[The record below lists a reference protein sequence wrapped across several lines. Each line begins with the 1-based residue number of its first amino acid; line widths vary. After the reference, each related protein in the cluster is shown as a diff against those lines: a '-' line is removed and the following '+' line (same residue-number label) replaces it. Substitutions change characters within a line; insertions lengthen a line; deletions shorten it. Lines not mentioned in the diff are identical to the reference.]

1 MGSAVPRGRVL
12 SVLRWPDHPPEP
24 GRAAGSR
31 QALPGRPPAARDGLA
46 LRQRAKAH
54 VDPKP
59 PGVSPRHGG
68 GCGGAAWDQPGT
80 ARRPGAAERDHS
92 VSKDE
97 VSPPQAT
104 FLIDPAEPEQLQK
117 LLARHGITL
126 QHRLGQ
132 NFLVD
137 PQTRDAIAEAAGTN
151 SDDEVL
157 EVGAGAGT
165 LTIALAPRCRRLV
178 AVELDLR
185 LIPVLRD
192 VLAGHANVEVVKSDI
207 LRFDVASAFPNGG
220 EVVAG
225 NIPYNLTGA
234 LIRKLLDHPPRPRR
248 LSLVVQKEVAERWT
262 ATTGASLATVAVQV
276 FAEARLGF
284 TIPASAFTPAPRVDS
299 ALVVLEVREK
309 PAVEVQDMETFFR
322 FVEAMF
328 QFRRKQIGGTLA
340 RIAQAASTDAASRLR
355 ELGID
360 PVRRP
365 QTLNLREWEELYR
378 AFNPRF
384 GR

>member
-1 MGSAVPRGRVL
+1 M
-12 SVLRWPDHPPEP
+12 
-24 GRAAGSR
+24 
-31 QALPGRPPAARDGLA
+31 
-46 LRQRAKAH
+46 
-54 VDPKP
+54 
-59 PGVSPRHGG
+59 
-68 GCGGAAWDQPGT
+68 
-80 ARRPGAAERDHS
+80 
-92 VSKDE
+92 
-97 VSPPQAT
+97 
-104 FLIDPAEPEQLQK
+104 IDPADPLQLAK
-117 LLARHGITL
+117 LLGRHGITL

-151 SDDEVL
+151 GEDDVL

-192 VLAGHANVEVVKSDI
+192 VIAGHANVEVVKSDI
-207 LRFDVASAFPNGG
+207 LRFDVASAFPKGG

-234 LIRKLLDHPPRPRR
+234 LIRKLLDRPPRPRR

-276 FAEARLGF
+276 FAEALMVM
-284 TIPASAFTPAPRVDS
+284 TIPASSFTPAPKVDS
-299 ALVVLEVREK
+299 ALVTLEVRER
-309 PAVEVQDMETFFR
+309 PAVDVDDMEAFFR
-322 FVEAMF
+322 FVEAVF
-328 QFRRKQIGGTLA
+328 QYRRKQIGGTLA
-340 RIAQAASTDAASRLR
+340 RIAQAASTDTASRLR

-365 QTLNLREWEELYR
+365 QTLTLREWEELYR